1 MAESSLADA
10 SHHAPLPAV
19 VFGWNINELK
29 ALGIA
34 LALLVVWIGAA
45 ALFGFAGLITVAL
58 LMVLTSFV
66 LIVTISRG

>member
-1 MAESSLADA
+1 MAESS
-10 SHHAPLPAV
+10 PLPAV

-58 LMVLTSFV
+58 LLVLTSFV